1 MNEAHIYDYVMLKH
15 AEFEFRTKKNL
26 KKMDRDGLCG
36 KSANALK
43 YGRTHFKRESHIK
56 FQPNRMKKQVK
67 NFY

>member
-15 AEFEFRTKKNL
+15 AEFEFRKKKNL

-43 YGRTHFKRESHIK
+43 YGRIHFKRKSHIK
-56 FQPNRMKKQVK
+56 FQPNRMKT
-67 NFY
+67 